1 MAIIKDYEPEELK
14 FVLPEAVR
22 EQFPLELHFENA
34 ESEKDILKAVNEHFN
49 ALFPENEMALRYM
62 DDVEKSDLRGKYC
75 KFVEQELP
83 EAENALLNAGR
94 EFKRIKTDAEERLN
108 SLSKQIKDYAAKVQE
123 GTDEKKLPA
132 TKTFRIALN
141 GYFLYYSILNGK
153 VVLAKSEK
161 IPSYDKSSLWA
172 QEDKNRVAMM
182 ELFGLDFPAPEKP
195 SDEEFDEEH
204 DMLPDNDDGEV
215 MGEEEF
221 NQTVGDE

>member
-1 MAIIKDYEPEELK
+1 MAIIKDYEPEELQ

-34 ESEKDILKAVNEHFN
+34 EIEKDILKAVNEHFN

-75 KFVEQELP
+75 KLVEQELP
-83 EAENALLNAGR
+83 EAENALLNAK
-94 EFKRIKTDAEERLN
+94 EEAKRIKTDAEERLN

-123 GTDEKKLPA
+123 GTEEKQLPA

-141 GYFLYYSILNGK
+141 GYFLYYSILNRK

>member
-1 MAIIKDYEPEELK
+1 MAIIKDYEPEELQ

-75 KFVEQELP
+75 KLVEQELP
-83 EAENALLNAGR
+83 EAENALLNAK
-94 EFKRIKTDAEERLN
+94 EEAKRIKTDAEERLN

-153 VVLAKSEK
+153 VVMAKSEK

>member
-75 KFVEQELP
+75 KLVEQELT
-83 EAENALLNAGR
+83 EAENALLNAK
-94 EFKRIKTDAEERLN
+94 EEAKRIKTDAEERLN

-132 TKTFRIALN
+132 TKTFCIALN

-195 SDEEFDEEH
+195 SDEEFDKEH

>member
-1 MAIIKDYEPEELK
+1 M
-14 FVLPEAVR
+14 
-22 EQFPLELHFENA
+22 
-34 ESEKDILKAVNEHFN
+34 NEHFN

-75 KFVEQELP
+75 KLVEQELP
-83 EAENALLNAGR
+83 EAENALLNAK
-94 EFKRIKTDAEERLN
+94 EEAKRIKTDAEERLN

-123 GTDEKKLPA
+123 GTEEKQLPA

-141 GYFLYYSILNGK
+141 GYFLYYSILNRK

>member
-1 MAIIKDYEPEELK
+1 MAIIKDYEPEELQ

-75 KFVEQELP
+75 KLVEQELP
-83 EAENALLNAGR
+83 EAENALLNAK
-94 EFKRIKTDAEERLN
+94 EEAKRIKTDAEERLN

-123 GTDEKKLPA
+123 GTEEKKLPA

-195 SDEEFDEEH
+195 SDEEFDKEH

>member
-1 MAIIKDYEPEELK
+1 MAIIKDYEPEELQ

-75 KFVEQELP
+75 KLVEQELP
-83 EAENALLNAGR
+83 EAENALLNAK
-94 EFKRIKTDAEERLN
+94 EEAKRIKTDAEERLN

-123 GTDEKKLPA
+123 GTEEKQLPA

-141 GYFLYYSILNGK
+141 GYFLYYSILNRK

-195 SDEEFDEEH
+195 SDEEFDKEH

>member
-75 KFVEQELP
+75 KLVEQELP
-83 EAENALLNAGR
+83 EAENALLNAK
-94 EFKRIKTDAEERLN
+94 EEAKRIKTDAEERLN

-195 SDEEFDEEH
+195 SDEEFDKEH

-221 NQTVGDE
+221 NDAVGDE

>member
-22 EQFPLELHFENA
+22 EQFPLKLHFENA

-75 KFVEQELP
+75 KLVEQELP
-83 EAENALLNAGR
+83 EAENALLNAK
-94 EFKRIKTDAEERLN
+94 EEAKRIKTDAEERLN